1 MGRFKRKRRK
11 ILKTYTSPTTCKK
24 DVTFIEVDKQE
35 ETKKVI
41 KDFYNSL
48 KKRNKFGNL
57 IHDFTPLINTAE
69 PTDTQ
74 MAMSVDN
81 FFNNGRFLTIGDKFM
96 IFIKR
101 RSLWSDVFNNYWGRL
116 GLIKSL
122 LFSRKVRRTLSI
134 QEGLEY
140 FLHDELDKLGKN
152 KTTIP
157 NNLAF
162 IARIALLFGVC
173 GFLTTIFLIS
183 FLASP
188 IMGFYY
194 GIFSIILIIAFQSSI
209 KLK

>member
-1 MGRFKRKRRK
+1 MGRFKRKGHK
-11 ILKTYTSPTTCKK
+11 ILKTSVSPTTCKK

-69 PTDTQ
+69 PTDTH
-74 MAMSVDN
+74 MAMSINN

-96 IFIKR
+96 IFVR
-101 RSLWSDVFNNYWGRL
+101 RDLGSNVFNNYWGRL

-162 IARIALLFGVC
+162 IARIALLFGIC
-173 GFLTTIFLIS
+173 SFLTTIFLIS